1 MRKILMMAA
10 YILLTL
16 QCVGVY
22 AGGKLPLEY
31 GNKNLVVHEDTVKK
45 DTVKKATAYEKLLK
59 DGGSE
64 CSRSVTSKMTGI
76 LKYRILYWDDCY
88 WLLPALKLFRKDLK
102 CLVEKK

>member
-31 GNKNLVVHEDTVKK
+31 GTKNLVVHEDTVKK

-64 CSRSVTSKMTGI
+64 CEGMFTIRHIKDDW
-76 LKYRILYWDDCY
+76 ILYWDDCY

>member
-31 GNKNLVVHEDTVKK
+31 GTKNLVVHEDTVKK

-64 CSRSVTSKMTGI
+64 WLDI
-76 LKYRILYWDDCY
+76 LEDACAG
-88 WLLPALKLFRKDLK
+88 LLQSI
-102 CLVEKK
+102 

>member
-45 DTVKKATAYEKLLK
+45 DTVKKA
-59 DGGSE
+59 
-64 CSRSVTSKMTGI
+64 
-76 LKYRILYWDDCY
+76 
-88 WLLPALKLFRKDLK
+88 LKLFRKDLK

>member
-31 GNKNLVVHEDTVKK
+31 GTKNLVVHEDTVKK

-64 CSRSVTSKMTGI
+64 CEGMFTIRHIKDDW
-76 LKYRILYWDDCY
+76 YFDWDDCY

>member
-31 GNKNLVVHEDTVKK
+31 GTKNLVVHEDTVKK

-59 DGGSE
+59 DGGYVHDPSHQ
-64 CSRSVTSKMTGI
+64 R
-76 LKYRILYWDDCY
+76 
-88 WLLPALKLFRKDLK
+88 
-102 CLVEKK
+102 

>member
-31 GNKNLVVHEDTVKK
+31 GTKNLVVHEDTIKK
-45 DTVKKATAYEKLLK
+45 TL
-59 DGGSE
+59 
-64 CSRSVTSKMTGI
+64 SR
-76 LKYRILYWDDCY
+76 R
-88 WLLPALKLFRKDLK
+88 LPLTRN
-102 CLVEKK
+102 C

>member
-31 GNKNLVVHEDTVKK
+31 GTKNLVVHEDTIKK
-45 DTVKKATAYEKLLK
+45 DTVKEATAYEKLLK

-64 CSRSVTSKMTGI
+64 CEGMFTVRHIKDNWYFEVPDTLLGRLLLAVTRFSEI
-76 LKYRILYWDDCY
+76 LCSFKVL
-88 WLLPALKLFRKDLK
+88 
-102 CLVEKK
+102 

>member
-31 GNKNLVVHEDTVKK
+31 GTKNLVNLVI
-45 DTVKKATAYEKLLK
+45 
-59 DGGSE
+59 SQNF
-64 CSRSVTSKMTGI
+64 TS
-76 LKYRILYWDDCY
+76 
-88 WLLPALKLFRKDLK
+88 
-102 CLVEKK
+102 

>member
-31 GNKNLVVHEDTVKK
+31 GTKNLVVPCAIFCLYGYQWFFYVP
-45 DTVKKATAYEKLLK
+45 
-59 DGGSE
+59 
-64 CSRSVTSKMTGI
+64 
-76 LKYRILYWDDCY
+76 RI
-88 WLLPALKLFRKDLK
+88 FG
-102 CLVEKK
+102 

>member
-31 GNKNLVVHEDTVKK
+31 GNKNLVKK
-45 DTVKKATAYEKLLK
+45 
-59 DGGSE
+59 S
-64 CSRSVTSKMTGI
+64 S
-76 LKYRILYWDDCY
+76 
-88 WLLPALKLFRKDLK
+88 
-102 CLVEKK
+102 